1 MNGEITS
8 MTFENA
14 ERITSKTDWERIRNE
29 EPDMTDPDAPDF
41 SEIMAKE
48 VKKMARAVSGF

>member
-1 MNGEITS
+1 MHGKITS
-8 MTFENA
+8 MTFEDA
-14 ERITSKTDWERIRNE
+14 KKIKSETDWERIRNE

-48 VKKMARAVSGF
+48 VKKMTRVAVAK